1 MAFGKRRYGRKKRG
15 KFATRAQ
22 LGALKR
28 KVNPERKIGFASVA
42 IGTAT
47 SLAGSFVEIGGIT
60 QGATEL
66 TRVGNQTKLQNLN
79 MNLSVINTDAA
90 VQLARFVLLR
100 WDDEDLPT
108 VGDVFIDT
116 GAGVNVLSTIN
127 VNNVDAKKLHIIW
140 DRAYTLSILNVN
152 GAHKDERVF
161 KSLHGYQQQ
170 YTASA
175 STSGIRG
182 RIFLFERSTDVQ
194 ITFGMEYQQR
204 YTDA

>member
-1 MAFGKRRYGRKKRG
+1 MAFGKRRYGRKKKG
-15 KFATRAQ
+15 KFATRGQ

-28 KVNPERKIGFASVA
+28 QVKPERKMIPASVA

-47 SLAGSFVEIGGIT
+47 TLAGSFVEIGGIA
-60 QGATEL
+60 QGNSEI
-66 TRVGNQTKLQNLN
+66 TRVGNQVKLQNMN

-108 VGDVFIDT
+108 VGDVFVDS
-116 GAGVNVLSTIN
+116 GLGVNVLSTIN
-127 VNNVDAKKLHIIW
+127 VNNRDAGKLHIIW
-140 DRAYTLSILNVN
+140 DRAYTLSVLNVN

-161 KSLHGYQQQ
+161 KSLHGALQQ
-170 YTASA
+170 YTTNA

-194 ITFGMEYQQR
+194 ITFGMEFQQR
-204 YTDA
+204 YTDG